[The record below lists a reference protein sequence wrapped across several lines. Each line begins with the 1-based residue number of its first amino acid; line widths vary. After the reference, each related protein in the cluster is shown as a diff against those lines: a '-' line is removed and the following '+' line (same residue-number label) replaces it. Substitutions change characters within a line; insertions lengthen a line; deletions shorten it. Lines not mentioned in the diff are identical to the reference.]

1 MSLNSN
7 LTPLLS
13 NDQSDDQLPLDHSR
27 GRVDV
32 AAAAGARS
40 RRAGRAGARSQDD
53 LADDADGG
61 LRANLVTVGDG
72 LLGGDGG
79 PEGLGLLAP
88 REEWIRSCRG
98 PLPPPVARAAI
109 VRFLLLAFAGV
120 RKKCDLQSGVSRN
133 FTIQKCAKLLPE
145 SYTSVGYTI

>member
-1 MSLNSN
+1 M
-7 LTPLLS
+7 PR
-13 NDQSDDQLPLDHSR
+13 QQLELAPGEL
-27 GRVDV
+27 V
-32 AAAAGARS
+32 ALE
-40 RRAGRAGARSQDD
+40 ARSQDD

-88 REEWIRSCRG
+88 RGEWIPACRG

-109 VRFLLLAFAGV
+109 VRFLLLATAGA